1 MIRLEIRDEGSPGV
15 GHLMVNEFV
24 RQSARS
30 SSRRGSRRRPILFL
44 ACAMIAL
51 PLLAAHAPPRLK
63 LVGIFP
69 VAIGV
74 AAGCLLLLVQSRIW
88 LSNRVVRW
96 LAAVIVPLVLCGFVL
111 ESFRGW
117 RADYREMFTAH
128 LESLPGGGEIL
139 TKLRGGDRTGSSA
152 EMEMLAVYRDHMNPD
167 VDRYLAERRT
177 LAVPLMDGPW
187 KLPRNAVIW
196 IILGEL
202 VLGSLA
208 GIAVVFW
215 NTREPKNRTERVP

>member
-1 MIRLEIRDEGSPGV
+1 
-15 GHLMVNEFV
+15 MVNEFV
-24 RQSARS
+24 RQSAHS
-30 SSRRGSRRRPILFL
+30 SSRRGSSWGPILFI

-69 VAIGV
+69 IAVGIV
-74 AAGCLLLLVQSRIW
+74 AGCLLLLTQSRIS
-88 LSNRVVRW
+88 LSNRIVRW

-111 ESFRGW
+111 ESFRDW
-117 RADYREMFTAH
+117 RSDYREMFTAH

-139 TKLRGGDRTGSSA
+139 VKLRGGDRTGSPA

-177 LAVPLMDGPW
+177 LVVPLMDNPL
-187 KLPRNAVIW
+187 KLPRSGVIW
-196 IILGEL
+196 MIVGEV

-208 GIAVVFW
+208 GIVVVFW
-215 NTREPKNRTERVP
+215 NTRVPKNRMERVP